1 MPVNQARLL
10 EHDIAPVLKTV
21 ERRAIAFFHDQLD
34 LVAEKIGHS
43 IHREDQFTLREMTAI
58 VGVGSS
64 QGLYIAFSY
73 DLPLVKAMT
82 RKYTAELTIA
92 PEEED
97 LYMRETALDVVN
109 VIIGNCTAD
118 LARQREVIALSP
130 PVLALGARTMQG
142 RPKSAVAVMALTF
155 PEGALDIAFVGPKLL
170 FDEHLNYIGENV

>member
-1 MPVNQARLL
+1 MSVDQTTLL
-10 EHDIAPVLKTV
+10 DRDIAPIFKTV
-21 ERRAIAFFHDQLD
+21 ERRTIAFFHDQLE
-34 LVAEKIGHS
+34 LVAEKIDRSLH
-43 IHREDQFTLREMTAI
+43 HEDKFKLREITAI
-58 VGVGSS
+58 VGVGSA

-73 DLPLVKAMT
+73 DLPLVAAMT

-92 PEEED
+92 PDEEE

-142 RPKSAVAVMALTF
+142 RPKTAVAVLSLSF
-155 PEGALDIAFVGPKLL
+155 PEGALDIAFVGPKLF
-170 FDEHLNYIGENV
+170 FDEHLNYTGENI